1 MRVLVM
7 GAGAVGGYYGAIL
20 AGRGH
25 DVTLVARG
33 AHLRALQDRGL
44 TVRDGDRSRGPLP
57 VRAVGSPGDAPP
69 GPELVLFTVKG
80 YDTEQAARALAPA
93 LGPATAVLTL
103 QNGIDGVERL
113 AAVLGP
119 APVLAGTTVIEATVP
134 EPGLVVRLGL
144 PPRIVLGEPDGPP
157 SARAEAIAAAFRDA
171 GVPAEV
177 VPDIRRAL
185 WEKFVRLAP
194 GATLTSACQA
204 PIGTVRDDPAG
215 AALYRRLVEEAV
227 AVGRAAGVDLGPH
240 AADQALGFIWS
251 LPATM
256 RTSMQRDFERGGPV
270 ELEPLTG
277 AVVREGRRRGVPT
290 PAFDALYAVLRVRAA
305 GRVAPPAGGA
315 PAIQEGATR

>member
-20 AGRGH
+20 ARRGH

-44 TVRDGDRSRGPLP
+44 TVRDGDRTCGPVP
-57 VRAVGSPGDAPP
+57 VRAVARPADAAPD
-69 GPELVLFTVKG
+69 PELVLFTVKG
-80 YDTEQAARALAPA
+80 YDTDEAARALAPA
-93 LGPATAVLTL
+93 LGPATTVLTL
-103 QNGIDGVERL
+103 QNGIESVERL
-113 AAVLGP
+113 AAILGP
-119 APVLAGTTVIEATVP
+119 APLLAGTTVIEATVP
-134 EPGLVVRLGL
+134 EPGLVVRLGP
-144 PPRIVLGEPDGPP
+144 PPRIVLGEPHGPP
-157 SARAEAIAAAFRDA
+157 SARAEAIAAVLRDA
-171 GVPAEV
+171 GVAAEV
-177 VPDIRRAL
+177 VPDVRRAL

-194 GATLTSACQA
+194 GATATSACQA
-204 PIGTVRDDPAG
+204 PIGAVRDDPEGAG
-215 AALYRRLVEEAV
+215 LYRRLVEEAV

-240 AADQALGFIWS
+240 AAEAALRVIWS

-256 RTSMQRDFERGGPV
+256 KTSMQRDFERGGPV

-305 GRVAPPAGGA
+305 GRATPPAGGA
-315 PAIQEGATR
+315 PATQGGAT